1 MTGGGKKHVEVEGK
15 IFKKKLDL
23 KKWKQRVK
31 LLGRRMA
38 ELRAVQAELK
48 REMDERLLELRSDPN
63 PPNPHAL
70 QLTGH
75 RLQKEDDLPS
85 IWFVSCAMICLSVC
99 LCVLFLTTMKLLDI
113 SAGVLQMD
121 LILLLNIILCVLQSK
136 KLWFV
141 CMQHDSAYLSDRS
154 LLV

>member
-1 MTGGGKKHVEVEGK
+1 MTGGGKKHVEGK
-15 IFKKKLDL
+15 IFRKKLDL
-23 KKWKQRVK
+23 KWKQRVK

-75 RLQKEDDLPS
+75 KLQKEDDLPS
-85 IWFVSCAMICLSVC
+85 IW
-99 LCVLFLTTMKLLDI
+99 DI
-113 SAGVLQMD
+113 SAGIPQMD
-121 LILLLNIILCVLQSK
+121 LILL
-136 KLWFV
+136 V
-141 CMQHDSAYLSDRS
+141 CAS
-154 LLV
+154 V